1 MSENTLDNLG
11 LNLVEMRCPHCNSL
25 QQIRSRCL
33 SLEPRLTKC
42 CTCQQLLIYQL
53 AVKTKPNHI
62 LLALQFTPVL
72 QTATEQDE
80 ERGSDDK

>member
-1 MSENTLDNLG
+1 MSEITLDNLG

-42 CTCQQLLIYQL
+42 CTCQQLLVYQL

-62 LLALQFTPVL
+62 LLALQFSPVL
-72 QTATEQDE
+72 QAEQPR
-80 ERGSDDK
+80 ERGSGDE